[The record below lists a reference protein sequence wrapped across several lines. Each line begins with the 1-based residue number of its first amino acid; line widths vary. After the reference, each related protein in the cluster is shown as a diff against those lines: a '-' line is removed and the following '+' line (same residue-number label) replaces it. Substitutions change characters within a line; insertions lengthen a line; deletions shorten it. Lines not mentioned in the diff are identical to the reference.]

1 MIARLKNI
9 LTSVS
14 IEHCTSIIKRI
25 KALKGKGR
33 VAALGKYV
41 TRCIRAIKNKINF
54 RRLSSSYRKEY
65 REIRIKGNINFS
77 RIYR

>member
-14 IEHCTSIIKRI
+14 IEHCTSTIKIIKT
-25 KALKGKGR
+25 LKRKDR
-33 VAALGKYV
+33 VIVLGKYV

-65 REIRIKGNINFS
+65 HEIRIKRNINFS

>member
-33 VAALGKYV
+33 VVALGKICY
-41 TRCIRAIKNKINF
+41 TM
-54 RRLSSSYRKEY
+54 YP
-65 REIRIKGNINFS
+65 GNQKQN
-77 RIYR
+77 

>member
-33 VAALGKYV
+33 VVALGKYV

-65 REIRIKGNINFS
+65 REIRIKRNINFS